1 MKKIMGFSF
10 FMICVFLAGKIMINY
25 NVPFLAAVGILLLLV
40 IGAYAN
46 AIGSIWDIIFKK

>member
-1 MKKIMGFSF
+1 MKKIIGFSF